1 MLKQPWLYRA
11 HVLNFSFG
19 VFLKNGMFVK
29 KIGNDKHDVSKPV
42 FGLFCVAIDQFADSV
57 TSRRNLGRTIRDLI
71 YHLDTSII
79 LLFCIRTLF
88 NLFFLAV

>member
-1 MLKQPWLYRA
+1 
-11 HVLNFSFG
+11 
-19 VFLKNGMFVK
+19 MFVK
-29 KIGNDKHDVSKPV
+29 KQGNDKHDVSKPV

-57 TSRRNLGRTIRDLI
+57 TSRRNLGRTISAGDLI

-79 LLFCIRTLF
+79 LLICIRTLF